1 MEAIHAEG
9 VDAVI
14 VGSGLGGLC
23 AAAVLAKVG
32 WKVLVLEQHDVAGGA
47 THSFAEKGFEFD
59 VGIHYVG
66 MMLTSRW
73 SPHCASSSTSCRTAR
88 SNGARARSIVPP
100 VIAPPS
106 PSPARARV
114 GMCII
119 MRHHA
124 HHRGTPLRV
133 VLTRH
138 RRAGSSWSC
147 DSRDVRQRSAVD
159 GGVRAEK
166 AATDRARD
174 ATTTTTTA
182 GYVARPVTRAGARWT
197 TTTTSRSTRARE
209 RRSRDRR
216 AAPPRWLL

>member
-73 SPHCASSSTSCRTAR
+73 SP
-88 SNGARARSIVPP
+88 
-100 VIAPPS
+100 
-106 PSPARARV
+106 
-114 GMCII
+114 
-119 MRHHA
+119 
-124 HHRGTPLRV
+124 LRV
-133 VLTRH
+133 VFDFVSDGALEWCIIVSAA
-138 RRAGSSWSC
+138 RRPHATP
-147 DSRDVRQRSAVD
+147 SRGVVVVMRLQGCAPALRCRWWCACR
-159 GGVRAEK
+159 GGGNGPCA
-166 AATDRARD
+166 
-174 ATTTTTTA
+174 
-182 GYVARPVTRAGARWT
+182 
-197 TTTTSRSTRARE
+197 
-209 RRSRDRR
+209 
-216 AAPPRWLL
+216 